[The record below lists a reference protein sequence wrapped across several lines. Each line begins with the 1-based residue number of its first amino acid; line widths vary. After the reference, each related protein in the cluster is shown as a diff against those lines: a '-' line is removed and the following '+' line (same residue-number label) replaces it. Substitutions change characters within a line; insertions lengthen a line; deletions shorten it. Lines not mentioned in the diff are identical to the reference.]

1 MRHYG
6 REYLGHWVLAL
17 VLAGV
22 ALLPLDYG
30 SRQRSLHVLL
40 RRVLS
45 HSGGRLQTHS
55 FGLEPFIFDLLLISG
70 FRSQS
75 AEG

>member
-6 REYLGHWVLAL
+6 REYLGHWVL
-17 VLAGV
+17 

-30 SRQRSLHVLL
+30 SRQRSLHVL
-40 RRVLS
+40 RVPS
-45 HSGGRLQTHS
+45 HSDGRLQPRS
-55 FGLEPFIFDLLLISG
+55 PGLEHLAFQLLLISG
-70 FRSQS
+70 FWPQP

>member
-17 VLAGV
+17 VLEGV

-30 SRQRSLHVLL
+30 SRQRSLPHVLL
-40 RRVLS
+40 CVLS
-45 HSGGRLQTHS
+45 HADGAAPATLFWAVAFNISTSPRLW
-55 FGLEPFIFDLLLISG
+55 LLVPAS
-70 FRSQS
+70 
-75 AEG
+75 

>member
-17 VLAGV
+17 VLAGA

-30 SRQRSLHVLL
+30 SRQRSLYVLL
-40 RRVLS
+40 RVPS
-45 HSGGRLQTHS
+45 HSGGRLQPRS
-55 FGLEPFIFDLLLISG
+55 FGLEPLAFELLLSSG
-70 FRSQS
+70 FWPQP